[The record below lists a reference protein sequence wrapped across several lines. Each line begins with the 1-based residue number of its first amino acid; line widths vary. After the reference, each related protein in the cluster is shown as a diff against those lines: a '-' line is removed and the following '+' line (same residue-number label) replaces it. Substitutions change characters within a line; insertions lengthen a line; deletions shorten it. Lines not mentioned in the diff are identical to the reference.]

1 VSSSLE
7 GLLASTEWRLAVA
20 LGVGL
25 LIGAERERRKEERG
39 SSFAGVRTFALTAL
53 LGGIA
58 WILGD
63 GGAALLI
70 AGAAFVGGTAIVA
83 HLTDPARTGLTSEV
97 ALVLT
102 YFLGALAQVRPGL
115 ALAIGVLSA
124 SILAF
129 RATLHELVRRTL
141 SERELLDALVLGVAA
156 LVVWPLLPNRA
167 LDPLGA
173 INPSTLWRLVVTSM
187 ALGGAGHV
195 ATRIVGPRFGLALS
209 GFASG
214 FISSSA
220 TIHAFGK
227 RAASEPRLLRSAV
240 AGATASTVATFV
252 QMAIFVGAASPA
264 LLRHAWLPLTAGG
277 VAALLY
283 AVVQAWRAA
292 RETTPE
298 PSTGRA
304 FELRAALIF
313 AALVAALTFLSALV
327 KRSVGARAVLVV
339 AGVAA
344 FADAHAA
351 GSTMGSVYASD
362 GIGDVLAVVG
372 VLVSLSTNTITKIVL
387 AFQGGPRRYGVH
399 VLIGLLI
406 VIAAAWGGFAIAMLT
421 STL

>member
-1 VSSSLE
+1 MGSSLE
-7 GLLASTEWRLAVA
+7 GLLASTEWRLTVA

-58 WILGD
+58 WLLGN
-63 GGAALLI
+63 GSAPLLITGAVFIGAAAL
-70 AGAAFVGGTAIVA
+70 VGHI
-83 HLTDPARTGLTSEV
+83 TDPARTGLTSEV
-97 ALVLT
+97 AFVLT

-129 RATLHELVRRTL
+129 RATLHDLVRRSL
-141 SERELLDALVLGVAA
+141 SERELLDALVLGIAA

-173 INPSTLWRLVVTSM
+173 INPSTLWRLVVLSM

-195 ATRIVGPRFGLALS
+195 ATRIIGPRFGLALS

-220 TIHAFGK
+220 TIHALGK
-227 RAASEPRLLRSAV
+227 RAAGEPRLLGGAV
-240 AGATASTVATFV
+240 AGATASTVATFI
-252 QMAIFVGAASPA
+252 QMAIFVTTASPG
-264 LLRHAWLPLTAGG
+264 LLRHAWIPLLAGG
-277 VAALLY
+277 TTALAY
-283 AVVQAWRAA
+283 ASVQAWRAA

-298 PSTGRA
+298 PATGRA
-304 FELRAALIF
+304 FELRSALFF
-313 AALVAALTFLSALV
+313 AALVAALTFLSAVV
-327 KRSVGARAVLVV
+327 KRSLGARAVLAV

-351 GSTMGSVYASD
+351 GSTVGSVHASG
-362 GIGDVLAVVG
+362 GIGNQLAVVAI
-372 VLVSLSTNTITKIVL
+372 LVSLTTNTVTKIVL
-387 AFQGGPRRYGVH
+387 AFQAGPRRYGAR
-399 VLIGLLI
+399 VLVGLL
-406 VIAAAWGGFAIAMLT
+406 VVLAAAWGGFAIAQLLP
-421 STL
+421 SS